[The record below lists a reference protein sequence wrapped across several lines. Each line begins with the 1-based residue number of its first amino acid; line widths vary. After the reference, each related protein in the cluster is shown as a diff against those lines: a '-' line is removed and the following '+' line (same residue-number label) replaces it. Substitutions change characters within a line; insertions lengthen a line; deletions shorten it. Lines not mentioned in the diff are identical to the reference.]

1 MPGLDEDCVKTDEGR
16 MRRRRRMEARAT
28 PVTLIGG
35 VESYPLVE
43 PRRVRFVGHT
53 VTVIVNWPQ
62 LLKR

>member
-35 VESYPLVE
+35 VESYPLVNHVASDSLDT
-43 PRRVRFVGHT
+43 P
-53 VTVIVNWPQ
+53 
-62 LLKR
+62 